1 MFLYNLAIYII
12 SPYLILRIMLEAIKR
27 KSGLIFIKQRLGLS
41 FNKKHQKVI
50 WLHAASVG
58 ETKIALDLFQ
68 NLSKL
73 LPEDKFIITTN
84 TSPAAN
90 IISENKNLTHLYLP
104 LDWFFATKRFINIVD
119 PKICILIETEI
130 WPNLIKTCKRNN
142 IPIVVANARLSK
154 KTTKNLDFIKEIY
167 KEILLN
173 INE

>member
-1 MFLYNLAIYII
+1 
-12 SPYLILRIMLEAIKR
+12 MLEAIKR

-41 FNKKHQKVI
+41 FSKKHQKVI

-90 IISENKNLTHLYLP
+90 IISENKKVSKKVQFKEPSENLANKIDKIIH
-104 LDWFFATKRFINIVD
+104 TKD
-119 PKICILIETEI
+119 KA
-130 WPNLIKTCKRNN
+130 LIKYQKKNKFS
-142 IPIVVANARLSK
+142 LSK
-154 KTTKNLDFIKEIY
+154 FLSYIIVIIISFIGLILLLDTFKFQLFSIMPGLEFVLFSLFETLKDVQLFIKDLI
-167 KEILLN
+167 
-173 INE
+173 